1 MDKAVT
7 GVKEFNRH
15 QRVKAS
21 LPIWPAILQK
31 SQSGAERRP
40 ARTQSWW
47 YKTEMP
53 KAQESFKITYI
64 AFNPRNNLLVSI
76 MYSLYI
82 YIQ

>member
-7 GVKEFNRH
+7 EVKEFNRH
-15 QRVKAS
+15 QRVEAR

-31 SQSGAERRP
+31 SQSGTERRTS
-40 ARTQSWW
+40 RIQSWW
-47 YKTEMP
+47 YKNEMP
-53 KAQESFKITYI
+53 KAQESFKMTYI
-64 AFNPRNNLLVSI
+64 AFSPRNNLLVSI